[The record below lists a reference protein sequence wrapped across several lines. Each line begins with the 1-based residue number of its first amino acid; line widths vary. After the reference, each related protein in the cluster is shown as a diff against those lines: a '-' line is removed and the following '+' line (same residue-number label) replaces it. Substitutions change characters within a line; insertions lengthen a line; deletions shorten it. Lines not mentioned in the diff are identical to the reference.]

1 MNSSF
6 ACISILVKINVSKPC
21 LINFL
26 NELSSKSLR
35 YHLKLASIYD
45 GSSNKKKSDLIEMV
59 IYGCIN
65 GKLKNK
71 IFDDI
76 FINKA
81 HSMLNKNE
89 MLIKLLPGY
98 GNISKR
104 KKDINLIQKIILNV
118 VLIFNN
124 IV

>member
-6 ACISILVKINVSKPC
+6 ACISILVKINISKPC

-26 NELSSKSLR
+26 NELSSKLLR
-35 YHLKLASIYD
+35 GYFKLANIYD
-45 GSSNKKKSDLIEMV
+45 GSYNKKKSDLIEMV

-65 GKLKNK
+65 DKLKNK

-76 FINKA
+76 SINKA
-81 HSMLNKNE
+81 HSILKENE
-89 MLIKLLPGY
+89 TPIKLPLGY

-104 KKDINLIQKIILNV
+104 IKDIKPYSE
-118 VLIFNN
+118 NN
-124 IV
+124 IKCSVNI